1 MNKET
6 NYRETLKDDESLAIF
21 LRGMAKF
28 DRYFCDAMAQG
39 EDFTIRLEVTGN
51 KGNLLH
57 CRASADGFERPAG
70 VERRV
75 EGAVCPSGK
84 PKRLR

>member
-1 MNKET
+1 LNKET
-6 NYRETLKDDESLAIF
+6 DYRKTLKDDESLAIF

-28 DRYFCDAMAQG
+28 DHYFCDAMAQG

-57 CRASADGFERPAG
+57 CRASADGFERPPG
-70 VERRV
+70 VER
-75 EGAVCPSGK
+75 EINPPSCPSGK
-84 PKRLR
+84 LRRSR